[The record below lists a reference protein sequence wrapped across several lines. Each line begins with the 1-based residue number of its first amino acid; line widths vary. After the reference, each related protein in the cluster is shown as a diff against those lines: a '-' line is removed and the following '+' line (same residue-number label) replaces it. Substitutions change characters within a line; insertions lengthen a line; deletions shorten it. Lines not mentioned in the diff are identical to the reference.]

1 MPIINQEYSYSMPEM
16 PILNQEYSH
25 NYSWNT
31 YL

>member
-16 PILNQEYSH
+16 PIINQEYSH
-25 NYSWNT
+25 NYSWDT

>member
-25 NYSWNT
+25 NYSWDT